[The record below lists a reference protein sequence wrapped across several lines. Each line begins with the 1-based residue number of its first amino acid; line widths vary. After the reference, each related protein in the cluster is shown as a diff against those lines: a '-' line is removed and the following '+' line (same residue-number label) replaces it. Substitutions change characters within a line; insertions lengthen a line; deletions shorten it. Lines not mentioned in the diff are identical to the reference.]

1 MDKIKKEYEK
11 DNMKKVGK
19 KKEGDRLNTEI
30 KIDGKM
36 GKEKHKIKI
45 GKKQGQIKRKTRK
58 KITRK

>member
-45 GKKQGQIKRKTRK
+45 GKKQGQIKQEKR
-58 KITRK
+58 